1 MRVTPLLALTLVA
14 CTEPPI
20 AHGPAPGEKAS
31 RADAVRTGQVVDAIS
46 RAPIAGAEVQV
57 AGTLRRATTDEDG
70 RFEILVP
77 GGFGRLEAASPGY
90 LAGSA
95 TTDTL
100 ALWPAETTEADAHAV
115 LDQRELGRMARDADD
130 LDDPDLTPLAREL
143 IEARRR
149 APGLTDAQLLP
160 RRPVLKGALE
170 LPATVRVY
178 RRGAENDS
186 CRGRVDVIPLEE
198 YVRGVVPH
206 EWIPSWHL
214 ESLKAGAVAAR
225 TYAANWVLNGGKYD
239 CADVDDTARS
249 QVYADDRNARA
260 DDAVRATA
268 CEVVVRD
275 GAMINAEY
283 SAENSDPT
291 EFGVSEPLCS
301 GRARNGHGRGM
312 CQWGTQRW
320 ADQRGQTY
328 RWMVEHYYP
337 GGGVGNGCADP
348 RPDVQLR
355 QRLARV
361 DAERTQALEEARSA
375 SAQLERNVRE
385 RTAELDR
392 LNSVLRKE
400 IEQRCQLEAVLAE
413 AAATDALTRLL
424 NRRGMVEL
432 LEQLAARTHQ
442 QRRHFCVA
450 IADVDHFKSINDRFG
465 HASGD
470 RVLVAVASRL
480 RRDLKGEEAA
490 ARWGGEEFLMVWPEI
505 PLAAAEE
512 RANRLREA
520 LAAMPLFDGAP
531 TVTISFGLVEYSGL
545 EPLDAC
551 LVRADKALY
560 RAKELGRDRVVVS

>member
-1 MRVTPLLALTLVA
+1 MAPNPSRLSSYRQSVARRLFYTHLWVGLILTFGVAAYFYLAAEQALEDSFHDRFVESGRAFALTLPSSDDLNPIE
-14 CTEPPI
+14 TELPL
-20 AHGPAPGEKAS
+20 G
-31 RADAVRTGQVVDAIS
+31 VRLDRERQRSATLQSALVLRRSPGQV
-46 RAPIAGAEVQV
+46 APALLASSGNSAEVGRWPAGASNE
-57 AGTLRRATTDEDG
+57 
-70 RFEILVP
+70 
-77 GGFGRLEAASPGY
+77 
-90 LAGSA
+90 
-95 TTDTL
+95 
-100 ALWPAETTEADAHAV
+100 
-115 LDQRELGRMARDADD
+115 
-130 LDDPDLTPLAREL
+130 
-143 IEARRR
+143 
-149 APGLTDAQLLP
+149 
-160 RRPVLKGALE
+160 
-170 LPATVRVY
+170 
-178 RRGAENDS
+178 
-186 CRGRVDVIPLEE
+186 
-198 YVRGVVPH
+198 RGVVADTR
-206 EWIPSWHL
+206 I
-214 ESLKAGAVAAR
+214 
-225 TYAANWVLNGGKYD
+225 LNGGQASSALIGLGGDRWLYLVGSLDGK
-239 CADVDDTARS
+239 DDYLKELRQQALLAFIAAVLLAALMAVLLSRDTRRVLQRFAERC
-249 QVYADDRNARA
+249 QQIAEGRFRA
-260 DDAVRATA
+260 DGDST
-268 CEVVVRD
+268 
-275 GAMINAEY
+275 
-283 SAENSDPT
+283 PTLT
-291 EFGVSEPLCS
+291 EFGDLADALE
-301 GRARNGHGRGM
+301 GM
-312 CQWGTQRW
+312 
-320 ADQRGQTY
+320 A
-328 RWMVEHYYP
+328 E
-337 GGGVGNGCADP
+337 
-348 RPDVQLR
+348 
-355 QRLARV
+355 RLARV